1 MLNANKPAKLYLP
14 RLHQNRNI
22 LGRKKRPISINNES
36 SLQLPES
43 KGIELKSFSFNINY
57 DRVTGVVLMDS

>member
-1 MLNANKPAKLYLP
+1 MQINLLNYIYLAYI
-14 RLHQNRNI
+14 RI
-22 LGRKKRPISINNES
+22 ETFCGRKKRPISINNES

-57 DRVTGVVLMDS
+57 DRVTGVVVMDS